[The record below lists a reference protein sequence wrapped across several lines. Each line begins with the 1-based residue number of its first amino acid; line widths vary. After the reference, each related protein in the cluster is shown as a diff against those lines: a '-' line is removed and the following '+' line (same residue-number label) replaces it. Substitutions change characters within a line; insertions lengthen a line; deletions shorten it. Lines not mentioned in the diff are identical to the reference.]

1 MPTIYTKPCIHCN
14 KISTI
19 DAETQQ
25 QYDDYI
31 AGIKLV
37 QNIYPEKSVDERE
50 LLISGIHPKCWEEM
64 YPENN

>member
-14 KISTI
+14 KTSSI

-37 QNIYPEKSVDERE
+37 QNIYPEKSIDERE
-50 LLISGIHPKCWEEM
+50 LLISGIHPKCWEKM